1 MRDVNADSAR
11 ADDGDALAHRRVAQQ
26 NVGVRHDVGKIAPLE
41 RDATRHYACCEHDAV
56 ESAQLGR
63 IADAPPQMHD
73 GSEPSQL
80 VGVVANRLVEIAFAR
95 NASRHAELA
104 AELVL
109 CFEELDG
116 VSERG

>member
-1 MRDVNADSAR
+1 MATRSP
-11 ADDGDALAHRRVAQQ
+11 HRSVAQQ
-26 NVGVRHDVGKIAPLE
+26 NVGVRHDVRKIAPPE

-73 GSEPSQL
+73 GAEPSQL

-95 NASRHAELA
+95 NAARHPELA
-104 AELVL
+104 AEFAVG
-109 CFEELDG
+109 FEELDR